1 MASGTAC
8 GEEHASKKRKVR
20 WEPEPEPVPA
30 SSSSSNC
37 STTMDNHQEPTRMS
51 EAELRSIC
59 PTVPDW
65 DSDAQHEFDCD
76 CSVCVDFY
84 QEDARRM
91 SIMLIAS

>member
-8 GEEHASKKRKVR
+8 GEEHASKKRKVM
-20 WEPEPEPVPA
+20 WEPEPEPPA

-84 QEDARRM
+84 QEYARRM